1 MIQPNENNLII
12 TWHTG
17 AELIALTSAKTKQEK
32 KETIKTLAKEQLKLL
47 EETRPNKEKT
57 LKEQLNKEQLELV
70 NYLEDV
76 AETGEY

>member
-1 MIQPNENNLII
+1 MIQPTDNNLIM

-17 AELIALTSAKTKQEK
+17 AELIALVSAKSKQEK
-32 KETIKTLAKEQLKLL
+32 IETIKTLAKEQIKLL

-57 LKEQLNKEQLELV
+57 LKEQVNKEQLELV
-70 NYLEDV
+70 NYLEEV